1 MKKDIRV
8 PALNLVDKIKK
19 CKFRN
24 DDNKNW
30 DERYYKIE
38 KLENIGKQKNFI
50 KKITRKINSQEGGL
64 LINFLPTLIT
74 VVLPLKKNVLT
85 LAKKSVLM
93 PLGLTEIA

>member
-19 CKFRN
+19 CKFGN

-50 KKITRKINSQEGGL
+50 KKITRKINS
-64 LINFLPTLIT
+64 
-74 VVLPLKKNVLT
+74 
-85 LAKKSVLM
+85 
-93 PLGLTEIA
+93 